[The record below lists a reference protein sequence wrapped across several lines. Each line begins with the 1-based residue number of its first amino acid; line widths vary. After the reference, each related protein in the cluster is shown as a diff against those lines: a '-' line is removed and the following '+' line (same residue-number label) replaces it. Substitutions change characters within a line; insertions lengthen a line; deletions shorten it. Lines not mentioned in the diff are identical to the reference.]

1 MEQAHGNAVSHA
13 TIAQLA
19 LGFVEGPI
27 SCHKSHIFVA
37 VRVANHDFL
46 QVMAP
51 GDMGTIT
58 RYRPTISDNL
68 VTGRQVSACFKEGY
82 DVDTGI
88 GQVGDSCFTSQQQH
102 REHIRRTTCHT
113 DNHGLDGAG
122 GQLLVE
128 GGNGTEGVDDFVGGF
143 AIG

>member
-19 LGFVEGPI
+19 LGFIERPI
-27 SCHKSHIFVA
+27 GCHKSHIFVA

-46 QVMAP
+46 QIIAP
-51 GDMGTIT
+51 HDMRTIT
-58 RYRPTISDNL
+58 RYRPTISDDT
-68 VTGRQVSACFKEGY
+68 VTVRQVGACFKEGH

-88 GQVGDSCFTSQQQH
+88 GQIGYARFTGQQQH
-102 REHIRRTTCHT
+102 RQHIRRTTRHA
-113 DNHGLDGAG
+113 DNHGLDGAW

-128 GGNGTEGVDDFVGGF
+128 GGNRPEGVDDFVGGF